1 MTKIKLGNDFND
13 ENAPDKAPIEESAE
27 KTSDEESE
35 DEKENSADTDDSK
48 NQEEETGKESDIDKE
63 SGGDI
68 KEEEKEEVE
77 EKEEPKEKELQGL
90 LDAEK
95 GLDTDNT
102 DIDTA
107 ISAAKQRI
115 SQKRGERREKRDLV
129 DTIDSK
135 FPDNKAEDLDDLSD
149 IDPETL
155 KVLDRFTKAKG
166 LVPKSE
172 IAKMTYQDRHNN
184 AQDSFYAAHPE
195 YLPENDTNDI
205 LYKAL
210 KKELTFYAAPTDAKL
225 IPTLF
230 AKAHDAVVKQYPD
243 KFKGKKSDAGNDNQI
258 NKSVRIKTQGLGGKS
273 SAGGTGGNKNDST
286 KKTFSDSQIR
296 ALEDGGWSQEEI
308 KTLTS

>member
-1 MTKIKLGNDFND
+1 M
-13 ENAPDKAPIEESAE
+13 
-27 KTSDEESE
+27 
-35 DEKENSADTDDSK
+35 
-48 NQEEETGKESDIDKE
+48 
-63 SGGDI
+63 
-68 KEEEKEEVE
+68 
-77 EKEEPKEKELQGL
+77 
-90 LDAEK
+90 
-95 GLDTDNT
+95 
-102 DIDTA
+102 
-107 ISAAKQRI
+107 
-115 SQKRGERREKRDLV
+115 
-129 DTIDSK
+129 
-135 FPDNKAEDLDDLSD
+135 
-149 IDPETL
+149 
-155 KVLDRFTKAKG
+155 
-166 LVPKSE
+166 VPKSE

-243 KFKGKKSDAGNDNQI
+243 KFKVKKSNSGNDNQI
-258 NKSVRIKTQGLGGKS
+258 NKSVRIKIQSLGGKS
-273 SAGGTGGNKNDST
+273 SAGGNSGNSNDST